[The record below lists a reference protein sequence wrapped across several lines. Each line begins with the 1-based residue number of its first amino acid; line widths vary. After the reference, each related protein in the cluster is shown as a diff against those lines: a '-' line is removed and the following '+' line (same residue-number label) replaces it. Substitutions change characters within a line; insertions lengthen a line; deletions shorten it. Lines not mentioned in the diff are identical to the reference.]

1 MIRLWNLQFLEE
13 YFRHRLIIMLSCMNE
28 QVLKWRITIKDS
40 REGGSLD
47 ELGSSTDDAD
57 NFQREILRG

>member
-1 MIRLWNLQFLEE
+1 
-13 YFRHRLIIMLSCMNE
+13 MNE

-57 NFQREILRG
+57 NFQREILRVMNDLSCSRRDKRRKFLR